1 MDGRGGRGESV
12 AIIGM
17 ACRFPGARDPA
28 EFHDLA
34 AAGRDMFQRV
44 AALPGR
50 SLRAAVLDDWSLP
63 QIADDPVTG
72 GLWPDVGPVR
82 KLAAETAALA
92 LADAGLREVAG
103 TCRTGLIIASGVPGL
118 GEQVGEEFGFPGC
131 GLFARPAHVSS
142 LHAVVAAA
150 GALQTGELD
159 LAVAGGAELGLDP
172 VWLALQDRAGA
183 LGAGEMRVYAADP
196 AGLLPGEGC
205 GMVVLVRAADAR
217 AAGVPVYAEIA
228 GWSTPPAGS
237 ERSGPVLLQA
247 YERAGVDPA
256 DVQLIEG
263 QGIGTTPGD
272 SAELAA
278 LTQLR
283 RDGRDHGT
291 VAALGAVSACIGYA
305 RAAAGIASL
314 VKAAVAMAAGTI
326 PPGPD
331 CPRPH
336 PLIASGEA
344 LLRLPVRP
352 EPWPDGAP
360 GPSGARRPRLAA
372 VNSLGTTDPAV
383 LAGHQGLRDA
393 EGIHLVLRREAE
405 TDRWAGR
412 RRRADRAAGAGAG
425 AEVRGTGAQ
434 AGETGAEGRG
444 TGVVTVREGGG
455 RPRVFVLR
463 GGDRGTLAGQLD
475 VIAASA
481 AALPDDGLDGLARQL
496 AAGALQAGDH
506 PVPLRVALTAASPC
520 QLAGQAGDAA
530 RLLRTG
536 GQADMIGSPEVRVSA
551 GAGGSVVVLF
561 PGCAESAAGQPAL
574 LAASLQALRTLDA
587 LGVRPAIG
595 VGYGLAEITGLA
607 WAGCIPMAEAARLVA
622 QCGQVLRAC
631 ACGTGAM
638 ARVTADTETARALS
652 SADRLHIAA
661 YEGPR
666 THVLAGSTACVRELT
681 RRAAVLG
688 VAVEV
693 LDGGK
698 RAVPMHSPGMARC
711 VAPLRS
717 VFADTSFGPPR
728 RRLIST
734 ITGRLVTAEDD
745 MARLLAGQVTRPVL
759 FAQAMAQAT
768 AGADLIMTA
777 GLGPDAGLTA
787 RAAECGGVPAVPIPA
802 LPPGNTD
809 HAGRPGAALT
819 QALAALFTAG
829 ALTDLTPFLPTG
841 KAGEEGRAREGATG
855 GGRELSGSTLASRTV
870 PRMRAAEEADPSGPA
885 PAEPAPAEPT
895 PAEPAPAGAAS
906 CGGAG
911 NPARSVT

>member
-1 MDGRGGRGESV
+1 MDGRGDRGESV

-34 AAGRDMFQRV
+34 VAGRDMFQPV
-44 AALPGR
+44 AALLGR
-50 SLRAAVLDDWSLP
+50 PLRAAVLDDWSAP

-72 GLWPDVGPVR
+72 GLWPDGGPVR
-82 KLAAETAALA
+82 KLAAEMTALA
-92 LADAGLREVAG
+92 LTDAGLREVAG
-103 TCRTGLIIASGVPGL
+103 TCRTGLIIASSVPEL
-118 GEQVGEEFGFPGC
+118 GEQVREEFGFPAR
-131 GLFARPAHVSS
+131 GLFSGSAHVSS
-142 LHAVVAAA
+142 LHAVAAAA

-228 GWSTPPAGS
+228 GWSTPPADS
-237 ERSGPVLLQA
+237 KRSGPVLLQA
-247 YERAGVDPA
+247 YQRAGVDPA

-263 QGIGTTPGD
+263 QGIGTGPGD

-283 RDGRDHGT
+283 RSGLDHGT
-291 VAALGAVSACIGYA
+291 VAALGAISACIGYA

-326 PPGPD
+326 PPGPG
-331 CPRPH
+331 CPGPH
-336 PLIASGEA
+336 PLITSGEA
-344 LLRLPVRP
+344 LLRLPARP

-405 TDRWAGR
+405 ADRWAGR
-412 RRRADRAAGAGAG
+412 RRAASAEAAEGAEGAEVAAG
-425 AEVRGTGAQ
+425 AEVRGTD
-434 AGETGAEGRG
+434 AEVRG
-444 TGVVTVREGGG
+444 TAGLAVREGSG
-455 RPRVFVLR
+455 RARVFVLR
-463 GGDRGTLAGQLD
+463 SGDRGALAGQLD

-481 AALPDDGLDGLARQL
+481 AALTDDGLDGLARQL
-496 AAGALQAGDH
+496 AVDALQAGDH
-506 PVPLRVALTAASPC
+506 PVPLRVALTAASPR

-536 GQADMIGSPEVRVSA
+536 GQADRADMIGSPEVRVSA

-622 QCGQVLRAC
+622 QCGQVLRSC
-631 ACGTGAM
+631 ACGTAAM

-652 SADRLHIAA
+652 AAGRLHIAA

-666 THVLAGSTACVRELT
+666 THVLAGSTAGVRELT

-698 RAVPMHSPGMARC
+698 GGK
-711 VAPLRS
+711 
-717 VFADTSFGPPR
+717 GPPR
-728 RRLIST
+728 CT
-734 ITGRLVTAEDD
+734 PPAW
-745 MARLLAGQVTRPVL
+745 P
-759 FAQAMAQAT
+759 
-768 AGADLIMTA
+768 GAPPRCGA
-777 GLGPDAGLTA
+777 CSRA
-787 RAAECGGVPAVPIPA
+787 RASARRAGG
-802 LPPGNTD
+802 
-809 HAGRPGAALT
+809 
-819 QALAALFTAG
+819 
-829 ALTDLTPFLPTG
+829 
-841 KAGEEGRAREGATG
+841 
-855 GGRELSGSTLASRTV
+855 
-870 PRMRAAEEADPSGPA
+870 
-885 PAEPAPAEPT
+885 
-895 PAEPAPAGAAS
+895 
-906 CGGAG
+906 
-911 NPARSVT
+911 